1 MCGPLRAPCN
11 FFFFH
16 HLPRVAPCVVR
27 KGSLG
32 KTQLNLKVDP
42 NHRLETQARQG
53 LNENKLDLKTE
64 LLRLMQAE
72 DTCLHLQQQGIFL
85 CN

>member
-1 MCGPLRAPCN
+1 M
-11 FFFFH
+11 
-16 HLPRVAPCVVR
+16 APCVVR

-72 DTCLHLQQQGIFL
+72 DTCLVFIYSKKEFSCVIDG
-85 CN
+85 